1 MEIKKINIETK
12 KDENASMR
20 PSSLA
25 DFIGQQE
32 IKRILQT
39 AINASNQAS
48 HPLGHILFSGESGH
62 GKTTLAQII
71 ARELNVN
78 IKIVTG
84 YAISKPAELISI
96 LNNIEE

>member
-12 KDENASMR
+12 KDDGGTMR
-20 PSSLA
+20 PGSLA
-25 DFIGQQE
+25 DFIGQDE

-39 AINASNQAS
+39 AINSAKQAQ

-71 ARELNVN
+71 AREL
-78 IKIVTG
+78 
-84 YAISKPAELISI
+84 
-96 LNNIEE
+96 